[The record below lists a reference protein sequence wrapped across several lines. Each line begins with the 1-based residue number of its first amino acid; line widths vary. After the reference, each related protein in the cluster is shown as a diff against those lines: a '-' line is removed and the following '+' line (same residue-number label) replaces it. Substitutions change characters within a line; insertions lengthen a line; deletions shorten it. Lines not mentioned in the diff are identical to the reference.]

1 MGMCIALTV
10 VMVSRVNTY
19 TQTHQFI
26 QVDMCSVCVYQLHL
40 NKAVAKLSE
49 TNLHS

>member
-1 MGMCIALTV
+1 MSIALTI
-10 VMVSRVNTY
+10 VMVSRVNMH

-26 QVDMCSVCVYQLHL
+26 RLDMCSVRVYQLHL